1 MSVAPNERPAMPAT
15 FTPRVVIA
23 SPDTFLAA
31 VPHLLGFTPENSIV
45 IAGIGEGAAGRDE
58 ITMVQRFDTP
68 GPGLE
73 ASSLGQLAHDA
84 AVPIARTG
92 AHQVIIAVISDT
104 AYASPD
110 ELPQRE
116 LVDRLVESFDDAG
129 ISTRDSLY
137 TDGTSRWSYGCFDS
151 DCCPPSGRVIPESVR
166 THVAAEFA
174 AAGVAV
180 MDSRESLVA
189 ELTPVDAD
197 RREAVAAHLD
207 AIEHPGTGLEKWRDQ
222 EIKHVSEVLT
232 AASVPTP
239 EDCARVIASLDDI
252 RVRDTVLW
260 DLAQGRH
267 DVHQVTANLVHVVQT
282 APDERVAPTATVLS
296 IQQWTAGDGA
306 RANVALDRAL
316 LDDPEYSLGALVG
329 QSLRSGLPPAT
340 WRDLMR
346 TMPRDTC
353 RYGDSR
359 EPAQSID
366 GPTVEAPAVTLAG

>member
-1 MSVAPNERPAMPAT
+1 MPAT

-31 VPHLLGFTPENSIV
+31 VPHLLGFAPENSIV
-45 IAGIGEGAAGRDE
+45 IAGIGEGAGGRDE
-58 ITMVQRFDTP
+58 ITLVQRFDTP
-68 GPGLE
+68 GAGLE
-73 ASSLGQLAHDA
+73 SGSLGQIAHDA

-110 ELPQRE
+110 ELPQRD

-151 DCCPPSGRVIPESVR
+151 GCCPPSGRVIPESVR

-180 MDSRESLVA
+180 MDSRESLVTELAPVGA
-189 ELTPVDAD
+189 E
-197 RREAVAAHLD
+197 RRQAVAAHLD
-207 AIEHPGTGLEKWRDQ
+207 ALEHPGAGLERWRDQ
-222 EIKHVSEVLT
+222 EIRHVSDVLT

-267 DVHQVTANLVHVVQT
+267 DVYQVTANLVHVVRA
-282 APDERVAPTATVLS
+282 APDARVAPSATVLA
-296 IQQWTAGDGA
+296 IQEWTAGDGA

-316 LDDPEYSLGALVG
+316 LDEPDYSLGSLVG

-346 TMPRDTC
+346 SMPRATC
-353 RYGDSR
+353 RHGAANPGEAVAVDTGT
-359 EPAQSID
+359 PI
-366 GPTVEAPAVTLAG
+366 VESPSLAS

>member
-1 MSVAPNERPAMPAT
+1 MPPT

-45 IAGIGEGAAGRDE
+45 IAGIGEATAGHDE
-58 ITMVQRFDTP
+58 ITLVQRFDTP
-68 GPGLE
+68 AASLE
-73 ASSLGQLAHDA
+73 SSSLGKIAHDA

-104 AYASPD
+104 AYGSPA

-151 DCCPPSGRVIPESVR
+151 SCCPPTGRAIPESVR

-189 ELTPVDAD
+189 ELAPVDAEH
-197 RREAVAAHLD
+197 RRAVAAHLD
-207 AIEHPGTGLEKWRDQ
+207 AIEHPGTGLEQWRDQ
-222 EIKHVSEVLT
+222 EIRHVSEVLT
-232 AASVPTP
+232 ATSVPTP

-267 DVHQVTANLVHVVQT
+267 DAHQVTANLVEVIRT
-282 APDERVAPTATVLS
+282 APDARVAPSATVLS

-316 LDDPEYSLGALVG
+316 ADDPDYSLGSLVG
-329 QSLRSGLPPAT
+329 QSLRSGLPPVT

-346 TMPRDTC
+346 TLPRDTC
-353 RYGDSR
+353 RHGDGR
-359 EPAQSID
+359 PATPAVDQ
-366 GPTVEAPAVTLAG
+366 PAPHLEAPSLAG

>member
-1 MSVAPNERPAMPAT
+1 MPAT

-45 IAGIGEGAAGRDE
+45 IAGIGEGTAGQDE
-58 ITMVQRFDTP
+58 ITLVQRFDTP
-68 GPGLE
+68 GVSLE
-73 ASSLGQLAHDA
+73 PSALGQIAHDA

-92 AHQVIIAVISDT
+92 AHEVIIAVISDT
-104 AYASPD
+104 AYFSPD

-137 TDGTSRWSYGCFDS
+137 TDGTSRWSYGCFDPG
-151 DCCPPSGRVIPESVR
+151 CCPPGGRVIPESVR

-180 MDSRESLVA
+180 MDSRESLAA
-189 ELTPVDAD
+189 ELMPVDAE
-197 RREAVAAHLD
+197 RRQAVASHLD
-207 AIEHPGTGLEKWRDQ
+207 ALEHPGAGLERWRDQ
-222 EIKHVSEVLT
+222 AIQHVNDVLT
-232 AASVPTP
+232 AANMPTP
-239 EDCARVIASLDDI
+239 EDCARIIAALDDI

-260 DLAQGRH
+260 DLAQGRR
-267 DVHQVTANLVHVVQT
+267 DVHQVTANLAHVVRE
-282 APDERVAPTATVLS
+282 APDARVAPSATVLS
-296 IQQWTAGDGA
+296 IQQWTSGDGA

-316 LDDPEYSLGALVG
+316 TDDPDYSLGSLVG

-346 TMPRDTC
+346 TLPRGTC
-353 RYGDSR
+353 RHGREAVAGGSPLRSDWPTR
-359 EPAQSID
+359 EPK
-366 GPTVEAPAVTLAG
+366 L

>member
-1 MSVAPNERPAMPAT
+1 MPAT

-45 IAGIGEGAAGRDE
+45 IAGIGESAAGHDE
-58 ITMVQRFDTP
+58 ITLVQRFDRP
-68 GPGLE
+68 DADIDSRG
-73 ASSLGQLAHDA
+73 LGQIAHDA

-104 AYASPD
+104 SYASPD
-110 ELPQRE
+110 ELPQRD

-137 TDGTSRWSYGCFDS
+137 TDGNSRWSYGCFDS
-151 DCCPPSGRVIPESVR
+151 GCCPPAGRVIPESVR

-180 MDSRESLVA
+180 MESRDSLVA
-189 ELTPVDAD
+189 ELAPVDAE
-197 RREAVAAHLD
+197 RRQTVAAHLD
-207 AIEHPGTGLEKWRDQ
+207 ALEHPGADLERWRDQ
-222 EIKHVSEVLT
+222 EIRHVSDVLT
-232 AASVPTP
+232 SASVPTP

-260 DLAQGRH
+260 DLAQGRP
-267 DVHQVTANLVHVVQT
+267 DVHQVTANLVHVVRT
-282 APDERVAPTATVLS
+282 APDARVAPSATVLS

-316 LDDPEYSLGALVG
+316 SDDPDYSLGSLVG
-329 QSLRSGLPPAT
+329 QSLRSGLSPAT

-346 TMPRDTC
+346 ALPRQTC
-353 RYGDSR
+353 RHGDTPRASAP
-359 EPAQSID
+359 EIDAPSPSIQS
-366 GPTVEAPAVTLAG
+366 PSLAG